1 MVKYD
6 PNKGCRS
13 WIPVQNPNNCT
24 HSHVLTAEKRAI
36 IKSGQCFVAKQ
47 TQTKAPTKSKIL
59 SCWFMSK
66 NVSTAAIR
74 HIFGQVLDN
83 QILFAVF
90 SKSFWNM
97 TQKFSEPR
105 FNCFWVGE
113 IGAKVMKF
121 TFTNKFYGWAC
132 NSDDSLFTMKP
143 PSIYEYSWDPLK
155 LMCLHGNFKFKGL
168 FELFVTAF
176 KHPSS
181 CSTDCVLIDPMFWI
195 W

>member
-1 MVKYD
+1 MQIIVRTLAFSLLRKGQLSKVDSVLLQNRHRLKHPQKAKYF
-6 PNKGCRS
+6 
-13 WIPVQNPNNCT
+13 
-24 HSHVLTAEKRAI
+24 HVDLCPRMFQRQPLDIFWGKFWT
-36 IKSGQCFVAKQ
+36 
-47 TQTKAPTKSKIL
+47 TKFCLLYLGP
-59 SCWFMSK
+59 
-66 NVSTAAIR
+66 
-74 HIFGQVLDN
+74 
-83 QILFAVF
+83 F

-97 TQKFSEPR
+97 TQEFTEPR

-181 CSTDCVLIDPMFWI
+181 CSTDCVLIHPMFWI